1 MNITNYSLIK
11 KAHAAGSFNI
21 NIGDEVKARV
31 AVNTDLG
38 SFVSRAISAVIIVAA
53 LAAFIYLI
61 YGGIQWIMSGG
72 EKEKIKEARDK
83 ITQAII
89 GLAIVAASWAII
101 QLISIFFGIEIF
113 GSGAITIPKPY

>member
-1 MNITNYSLIK
+1 MHNFSLSLIK
-11 KAHAAGSFNI
+11 PVRAQTGSFNI
-21 NIGDEVKARV
+21 NIDDEVKNRV

-38 SFVSRAISAVIIVAA
+38 SFVSRTISAIIIVAA
-53 LAAFIYLI
+53 LATFLYLI

-89 GLAIVAASWAII
+89 GLAIVAAAWAIYL
-101 QLISIFFGIEIF
+101 LIDYFFGI
-113 GSGAITIPKPY
+113 GNTV